1 MSAQTAQGVR
11 APQPAPAITPT
22 LRSSGKRAAFWVI
35 AGVGALVV
43 ALIAM
48 VLSNASAVGGPP
60 LGAENAAPPGG
71 MALAEVLRSQGVDVI
86 IADSLD
92 AALESGAGDAGV
104 TLFVSDP
111 DDILDA
117 GQIARLGAARHTVI
131 VEPSFAYLQELA
143 PEIGFGGV
151 GADGPIAAG
160 AGCEVAAAERAG
172 SVSGE
177 DGAALQ
183 TLSVPAD
190 AAGYTACFGD
200 AATGASVLVQR
211 DGRPSGETGA
221 VTLVSDGAIF
231 ANASITSAGNAALA
245 LGLLGEQPTLVWYLP
260 TLADVAAGTPSLA
273 ELTPGWVTP
282 VMVLLVLCG
291 IAAAIAYGRRFGPL
305 VIENLPVTVRA
316 SETMDGRA
324 RLYARHSERL
334 RAVDALRIA
343 TVGRIATALGLARTA
358 SLEEVVASAASVTL
372 SDPRRVLAT
381 LLDDE
386 PQSDAQMLALSDR
399 LLDLERAVQAATRPG
414 DAHSGTRHSST
425 HDSSTHDSSTE
436 RMEP

>member
-1 MSAQTAQGVR
+1 MSAQLAQPEQSVR
-11 APQPAPAITPT
+11 PAPAITPT
-22 LRSSGKRAAFWVI
+22 LRSTGRRAAFWVI
-35 AGVGALVV
+35 AGAGALIV

-48 VLSNASAVGGPP
+48 VLSNAAAVGGPP
-60 LGAENAAPPGG
+60 LGAENPAPAGG
-71 MALAEVLRSQGVDVI
+71 MALAEVLSAQGVDVVV
-86 IADSLD
+86 ADSLD
-92 AALESGAGDAGV
+92 AALEASAAAQAADGGV

-111 DDILDA
+111 GDILDA
-117 GQIARLGAARHTVI
+117 AQIARLGVAEHTV
-131 VEPSFAYLQELA
+131 VVDPSFAYLQELA

-160 AGCEVAAAERAG
+160 AGCALAAAERAG
-172 SVSGE
+172 SVAGS
-177 DGAALQ
+177 DDAALK
-183 TLSVPAD
+183 TLSVPSD
-190 AAGYTACFGD
+190 AAGYAACCGD
-200 AATGASVLVQR
+200 AASGSSVLVQR
-211 DGRPSGETGA
+211 GGPGA
-221 VTLVSDGAIF
+221 LTLVSDEAIF

-260 TLADVAAGTPSLA
+260 TLADVAVGTPSLA

-291 IAAAIAYGRRFGPL
+291 LAAAVAYGRRFGPL

-316 SETMDGRA
+316 SETMEGRA
-324 RLYARHSERL
+324 RLYARNSERL

-358 SLEEVVASAASVTL
+358 SLDEVVGSAASVTG
-372 SDPRRVLAT
+372 SDPSRVLAT
-381 LLDDE
+381 LLGDE
-386 PQSDAQMLALSDR
+386 PQNDAQLLALSDR

-414 DAHSGTRHSST
+414 GATGTAPSST
-425 HDSSTHDSSTE
+425 HDSRTE

>member
-1 MSAQTAQGVR
+1 MSVQAAQPAQSVQ
-11 APQPAPAITPT
+11 ATQSVQPAPAITPT
-22 LRSSGKRAAFWVI
+22 LRSAGKRAAFWVI
-35 AGVGALVV
+35 AGVGALIV

-48 VLSNASAVGGPP
+48 VVSNAAAVGGPP
-60 LGAENAAPPGG
+60 LGAENPAPPGG
-71 MALAEVLRSQGVDVI
+71 MALAEVLSAQGVDVV

-92 AALESGAGDAGV
+92 AALEASAAAQAADAGV
-104 TLFVSDP
+104 TLLVSDP
-111 DDILDA
+111 GDILNA
-117 GQIARLGAARHTVI
+117 AQITRLGAAQHTV
-131 VEPSFAYLQELA
+131 VVDPSFTYLQELA

-151 GADGPIAAG
+151 GAEGAIAAG
-160 AGCEVAAAERAG
+160 AGCTLGAAERAG
-172 SVSGE
+172 SVSGA
-177 DGAALQ
+177 DGAALK
-183 TLSVPAD
+183 TLSVPQD

-200 AATGASVLVQR
+200 AASGSSVLVQR
-211 DGRPSGETGA
+211 GA
-221 VTLVSDGAIF
+221 GAGALTLVSDGAIF

-324 RLYARHSERL
+324 RLYARNSERL

-358 SLEEVVASAASVTL
+358 SLDEVVGSAASATG
-372 SDPRRVLAT
+372 SDPGRVLAT
-381 LLDDE
+381 LLGDE
-386 PQSDAQMLALSDR
+386 PQSDAELLTLSDR

-414 DAHSGTRHSST
+414 DAPGTPPSST
-425 HDSSTHDSSTE
+425 HHSRTE

>member
-1 MSAQTAQGVR
+1 MSV
-11 APQPAPAITPT
+11 QPAPAMTPT
-22 LRSSGKRAAFWVI
+22 LRTAGKRAAFWVI
-35 AGVGALVV
+35 AGVGALLV

-60 LGAENAAPPGG
+60 LGAENPAPPGG
-71 MALAEVLRSQGVDVI
+71 MALAEVLRAQGVDVV

-92 AALESGAGDAGV
+92 AAMELSAADAA
-104 TLFVSDP
+104 TLVVSDP
-111 DDILDA
+111 DDILDDA
-117 GQIARLGAARHTVI
+117 QIARLGDARSTVI

-143 PEIGFGGV
+143 PEVGFGGV
-151 GADGPIAAG
+151 GAEEPIAAG
-160 AGCEVAAAERAG
+160 AGCGLGAAQRAG
-172 SVSGE
+172 SVAGA
-177 DGAALQ
+177 DGAALK

-200 AATGASVLVQR
+200 AVGGSSVLVQR
-211 DGRPSGETGA
+211 DGRPGGQGGA
-221 VTLVSDGAIF
+221 LTLVSDRAVF
-231 ANASITSAGNAALA
+231 ANGSITSAGNAALA

-260 TLADVAAGTPSLA
+260 TLADVAVGTPSLA

-324 RLYARHSERL
+324 RLYARNSERL

-358 SLEEVVASAASVTL
+358 TLEEVVASAASATG
-372 SDPRRVLAT
+372 SDPSRVRAT
-381 LLDDE
+381 LLDEE
-386 PQSDAQMLALSDR
+386 PQNDAQLLALSDR
-399 LLDLERAVQAATRPG
+399 LLELERAVQAATRPG
-414 DAHSGTRHSST
+414 DGHSDIRHSTPAYST
-425 HDSSTHDSSTE
+425 PTHSTPTHSSTE

>member
-1 MSAQTAQGVR
+1 MSVQTAQGAR
-11 APQPAPAITPT
+11 APQPAPTITPT
-22 LRSSGKRAAFWVI
+22 LRSAGKRAAFWVI
-35 AGVGALVV
+35 AGVGALLV

-60 LGAENAAPPGG
+60 LGAENPAPPGG
-71 MALAEVLRSQGVDVI
+71 MALAEVLRAQGVDVV

-92 AALESGAGDAGV
+92 AAIELSAADAV
-104 TLFVSDP
+104 TLLVSDP
-111 DDILDA
+111 DDILGDA
-117 GQIARLGAARHTVI
+117 QIARLGDAGHTVI

-151 GADGPIAAG
+151 GAEEPLAAG
-160 AGCEVAAAERAG
+160 AGCGIEAAERAG
-172 SVSGE
+172 SVAGA
-177 DGAALQ
+177 DGAALK

-200 AATGASVLVQR
+200 AASGSSVLVQR
-211 DGRPSGETGA
+211 DGRLGA
-221 VTLVSDGAIF
+221 QGAITFVSDRAVF
-231 ANASITSAGNAALA
+231 ANGSITSAGNAALA

-260 TLADVAAGTPSLA
+260 TLADVATGTPSLA

-282 VMVLLVLCG
+282 VMVLLALCG
-291 IAAAIAYGRRFGPL
+291 IAAAVAYGRRFGPL

-324 RLYARHSERL
+324 RLYARNSERL

-358 SLEEVVASAASVTL
+358 TLEEVVASAASATR
-372 SDPRRVLAT
+372 SDPSRVRAT
-381 LLDDE
+381 LLGEE
-386 PQSDAQMLALSDR
+386 PQSDAHLLALSDR

-414 DAHSGTRHSST
+414 DGHTDIRHST
-425 HDSSTHDSSTE
+425 PTDSSTE

>member
-1 MSAQTAQGVR
+1 MSVQTAQGAR

-22 LRSSGKRAAFWVI
+22 LRSAGKRAAFWVI
-35 AGVGALVV
+35 AGVGALLV

-48 VLSNASAVGGPP
+48 ALSNASAVGGPP
-60 LGAENAAPPGG
+60 LGAENPAPPGG
-71 MALAEVLRSQGVDVI
+71 MALAEVLRAQGVDVV

-92 AALESGAGDAGV
+92 AAIDLSAADAV

-111 DDILDA
+111 DDILGD
-117 GQIARLGAARHTVI
+117 GQIARLGDARHAVI
-131 VEPSFAYLQELA
+131 VEPSFAYLQELS

-151 GADGPIAAG
+151 GAEEPIAAG
-160 AGCEVAAAERAG
+160 AGCGLGAAERAG
-172 SVSGE
+172 SVAGA
-177 DGAALQ
+177 DGAALK

-190 AAGYTACFGD
+190 AAAYTACFGD
-200 AATGASVLVQR
+200 AASGSSVLVQR
-211 DGRPSGETGA
+211 DGRLGA
-221 VTLVSDGAIF
+221 QGAITLVSDRAIF
-231 ANASITSAGNAALA
+231 ANGSITSAGNAALA
-245 LGLLGEQPTLVWYLP
+245 LGLLGERPTLVWYLP

-291 IAAAIAYGRRFGPL
+291 IAAAFAYGRRFGPL
-305 VIENLPVTVRA
+305 VVENLPVTVRA

-324 RLYARHSERL
+324 RLYARNSERL

-358 SLEEVVASAASVTL
+358 TLEEVVASAASATR
-372 SDPRRVLAT
+372 SDPRRVRAT
-381 LLDDE
+381 LLDEE
-386 PQSDAQMLALSDR
+386 PQSDAQLLALSDR
-399 LLDLERAVQAATRPG
+399 LLDLESAVQAATRPG
-414 DAHSGTRHSST
+414 DGHTDIRHST
-425 HDSSTHDSSTE
+425 PTDSRTE